1 VIEMGLHGF
10 IEGQPALFHRPEEGQ
25 APPRGL
31 HLVEGLLIRGTNREA
46 TGAPDAG
53 QQRLILRP
61 LRQRYLLAGDW
72 LKETMQVAHFTSH
85 GLMDDSSHNSYD
97 FTPRF

>member
-1 VIEMGLHGF
+1 MIEMGLHGF

-31 HLVEGLLIRGTNREA
+31 RLVEGLLIRGTNREA

-53 QQRLILRP
+53 QQRLVIRP
-61 LRQRYLLAGDW
+61 LRQRHPKTGDR
-72 LKETMQVAHFTSH
+72 LEKA
-85 GLMDDSSHNSYD
+85 
-97 FTPRF
+97 R